1 MDEEFLES
9 DGRDKGGSGEEIFI
23 AKHFPFSSSCFDE
36 WKTQQIKRMKMFW
49 IFRFNFQRSCLLL
62 LLASR
67 IFELMGQKYLYLHL
81 FTSFNLLQSGKLING
96 RWWLDQMNGN
106 EASSQVLDIEASLL
120 SISCTSAFVHF
131 CLRCTRR
138 EMIECHVTYKVN
150 GSEHFMLTS
159 NLYKCA
165 PLGPSVPLKYHSMSM
180 TNEMPYSDV
189 K

>member
-23 AKHFPFSSSCFDE
+23 AKHFPFSSSCYDE

-49 IFRFNFQRSCLLL
+49 ISRFNFQRSCLLL

-81 FTSFNLLQSGKLING
+81 FTSFNLLHSWKLING

-106 EASSQVLDIEASLL
+106 EASSHAFDIEASLAIHFL
-120 SISCTSAFVHF
+120 HFACAFVLL
-131 CLRCTRR
+131 CLRCPRR
-138 EMIECHVTYKVN
+138 EMVECHVTYRVN
-150 GSEHFMLTS
+150 GSQHFMLTS

-165 PLGPSVPLKYHSMSM
+165 PLACP
-180 TNEMPYSDV
+180 
-189 K
+189 

>member
-23 AKHFPFSSSCFDE
+23 AKHFPFSSSCYDE

-81 FTSFNLLQSGKLING
+81 FTSFNLLHSWKLING

-106 EASSQVLDIEASLL
+106 EASSQAFDIEASLAIHFL
-120 SISCTSAFVHF
+120 HFRFRAFV
-131 CLRCTRR
+131 LTLPTKGDDW
-138 EMIECHVTYKVN
+138 MSCHIQ
-150 GSEHFMLTS
+150 S
-159 NLYKCA
+159 
-165 PLGPSVPLKYHSMSM
+165 
-180 TNEMPYSDV
+180 
-189 K
+189 